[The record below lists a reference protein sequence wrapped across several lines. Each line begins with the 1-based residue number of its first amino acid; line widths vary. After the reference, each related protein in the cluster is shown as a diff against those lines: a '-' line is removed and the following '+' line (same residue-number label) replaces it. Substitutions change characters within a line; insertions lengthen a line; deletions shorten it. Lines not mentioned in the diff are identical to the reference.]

1 MLVKPRSTIRGFLCP
16 FNYFQLH
23 FYLIVENV
31 NLLINLNNLSMKIKS
46 FLVIA
51 LLLIFIKANADE
63 IKFINGTYAEV
74 LSKAKAENK
83 VLMVDFFTDWCKW
96 CVELDKKVYTNSEVA
111 DFANKNQVNWKI
123 DAEKGEGI
131 ELAKKFQVSG
141 YPTVVFVDGN
151 GDEIDRIV
159 GYLPVKD
166 FLPAMKDFVSGK
178 NTLKSLQA
186 TLSENANDIEA
197 NFRLGKKMLESG
209 NAEDA
214 KKYLEK
220 VISMDSENNS
230 GWTDDAELY
239 LAQISGK
246 KDDIDAFVNKY
257 PKSDLTK
264 QALIFLAEST
274 MENNDYATGDK
285 YYDELIL
292 KYGNSDEEVSFS
304 YGQYL
309 LSKIY
314 GITKNENISKE
325 MNLKG
330 IELANKCLGYV
341 KGSVNEASCYY
352 YLSMLN
358 LNLGNKTQAL
368 DYIDKAISIFDRK
381 SFRELKDKINK

>member
-1 MLVKPRSTIRGFLCP
+1 MNFKS
-16 FNYFQLH
+16 
-23 FYLIVENV
+23 
-31 NLLINLNNLSMKIKS
+31 LLI
-46 FLVIA
+46 IA
-51 LLLIFIKANADE
+51 LLLISFKAFANE
-63 IKFINGTYAEV
+63 IQFTNGTYTEV
-74 LSKAKAENK
+74 LSKAKAESK
-83 VLMVDFFTDWCKW
+83 VLMIDFYTDWCKW

-131 ELAKKFQVSG
+131 ELAKKFQVAG

-186 TLSENANDIEA
+186 TLSANANDIEA
-197 NFRLGKKMLESG
+197 NFRLGKKTLEVG
-209 NAEDA
+209 NAGDA

-220 VISMDSENNS
+220 VVSLDSENNS

-274 MENNDYATGDK
+274 MENNDYTTGDK
-285 YYDELIL
+285 YYDELIA
-292 KYGNSDEEVSFS
+292 KYGKNDEEVSFS

-325 MNLKG
+325 LNLKG
-330 IELANKCLGYV
+330 IELANTCLVFV

-352 YLSMLN
+352 YLAMLN
-358 LNLGNKTQAL
+358 LNLGNKAQAL

>member
-1 MLVKPRSTIRGFLCP
+1 MKTK
-16 FNYFQLH
+16 
-23 FYLIVENV
+23 LILSIILILMSVNV
-31 NLLINLNNLSMKIKS
+31 
-46 FLVIA
+46 F
-51 LLLIFIKANADE
+51 ANDIE
-63 IKFINGTYAEV
+63 FTKGTYSEV
-74 LSKAKAENK
+74 LSKAKTENK
-83 VLMVDFFTDWCKW
+83 VLMIDFYTDWCKW

-111 DFANKNQVNWKI
+111 GFANKNQVNWKI

-166 FLPAMKDFVSGK
+166 FLPAMKDYVNGK
-178 NTLKSLQA
+178 NTLKTLQS
-186 TLSENANDIEA
+186 TLASNPNDIEA
-197 NFRLGKKMLESG
+197 NYRLGKKMLEGG
-209 NAEDA
+209 NVTDA
-214 KKYLEK
+214 KNYLEK
-220 VISMDSENNS
+220 VVSLDSENKS

-239 LAQISGK
+239 LAQLNGK
-246 KDDIDAFVNKY
+246 KEAFDMFVNKY
-257 PKSDLTK
+257 PESDLTK

-274 MENNDYATGDK
+274 MENNDYETGDK
-285 YYDELIL
+285 YYKELL
-292 KYGNSDEEVSFS
+292 SKYGKNDEDINFS

-325 MNLKG
+325 LSRKG
-330 IELANKCLGYV
+330 IELANTCLEFV

-352 YLSMLN
+352 YLAMLN

-368 DYIDKAISIFDRK
+368 DYINQAISIFDRK